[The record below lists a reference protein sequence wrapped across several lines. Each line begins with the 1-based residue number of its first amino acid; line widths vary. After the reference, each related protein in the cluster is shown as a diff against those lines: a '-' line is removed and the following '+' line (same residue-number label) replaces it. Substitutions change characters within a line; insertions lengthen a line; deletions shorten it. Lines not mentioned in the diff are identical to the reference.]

1 MRKKT
6 NFLFVFI
13 LAIITFIPSIFA
25 TDKVDDIVLTESSY
39 NNESIYKYG
48 ASVSLE
54 KDTDGSVALA
64 GNDVIIEKNIIG
76 ASIAAG
82 NQIDFS
88 GASEY
93 LFLVGNSIKTNGN
106 VARDAFIFGSIIEA
120 DGVFGRDV
128 TIFGSSVKLKGN
140 YTRNLVIKGN
150 KVIIDGAKINGNIHI
165 TADKIEVINRAV
177 IEGRLKYNEDAEI
190 NIANSTITI
199 QETFANKNAFNMKEH
214 LTSVTF
220 SFINKIVLFAVLTLI
235 FPCLF
240 NKINRVT
247 AKDSVNEVFT
257 TAIKGLIGLIIIP
270 ITAILLLVSS
280 IGISVGLILLVLYFI
295 IIYASSIFA
304 GYFIGK
310 KLWGKLI
317 KSEEQTLL
325 VGIFGIFL
333 LTVLNLIPY
342 FNILVSFAS
351 LIIGIGIVLNL
362 FKRETIIQT
371 NEVVKEKSKKPI
383 IKKTTKKND

>member
-1 MRKKT
+1 
-6 NFLFVFI
+6 
-13 LAIITFIPSIFA
+13 
-25 TDKVDDIVLTESSY
+25 
-39 NNESIYKYG
+39 
-48 ASVSLE
+48 
-54 KDTDGSVALA
+54 
-64 GNDVIIEKNIIG
+64 
-76 ASIAAG
+76 
-82 NQIDFS
+82 
-88 GASEY
+88 
-93 LFLVGNSIKTNGN
+93 
-106 VARDAFIFGSIIEA
+106 
-120 DGVFGRDV
+120 
-128 TIFGSSVKLKGN
+128 
-140 YTRNLVIKGN
+140 
-150 KVIIDGAKINGNIHI
+150 
-165 TADKIEVINRAV
+165 
-177 IEGRLKYNEDAEI
+177 
-190 NIANSTITI
+190 
-199 QETFANKNAFNMKEH
+199 MKEH

-295 IIYASSIFA
+295 IIYALSIFA